1 MKFHEFNSDQAVDS
15 LRALV
20 MIAKVADN
28 SMARPQRAL
37 LDAIQRCLLPTELNI
52 DDLEIITASELTK
65 RFPDPL
71 VSRQLI
77 QQMILVSLADGPPNN
92 AQSDLISD
100 FAAELQVNE
109 PAVKVIRHLTQGK
122 RLRFRLG
129 FYLHSHLLEYM
140 GTQFRTQGGVLGVIK
155 GVLGFRGLIENKD
168 LADRFHAFAKFP
180 ENTLGYHFFQ
190 HCKKNGL
197 SFPGERGGFPVG
209 ALWHDF
215 GHVLAAYDT
224 SPEGEIQAAAF
235 QAGYRNSKNAFF
247 TMLFAILIHTSG
259 INMAPFEMP
268 VLKGRIGNS
277 NLAEKMFNAWQQ
289 GIATK
294 VDIGADWDFW
304 SYVNLPIDL
313 VREQLGVTLLTET

>member
-1 MKFHEFNSDQAVDS
+1 MKFHEFNSEQAFS
-15 LRALV
+15 GLRALAT
-20 MIAKVADN
+20 IANAAAN
-28 SMARPQRAL
+28 GLAQPQRAL
-37 LDAIQRCLLPTELNI
+37 LNAIQQCLLHTELEI
-52 DDLEIITASELTK
+52 EDLTAITANDLSK

-77 QQMILVSLADGPPNN
+77 QQMIIVSLADGPPSK
-92 AQSDLISD
+92 AQSDLISS
-100 FAAELQVNE
+100 FTTGLKVNE
-109 PAVKVIRHLTQGK
+109 PAVKVIRDLMQGK

-129 FYLHSHLLEYM
+129 FYRHSHLRDYI

-155 GVLGFRGLIENKD
+155 GILGFRGLIENSD
-168 LADRFHAFAKFP
+168 LADRFHAFEKLP
-180 ENTLGYHFFQ
+180 ENTLGYQFFR
-190 HCKKNGL
+190 HCKNNGL
-197 SFPGERGGFPVG
+197 SFPGEREGFPVG

-235 QAGYRNSKNAFF
+235 QAGYRDSKNAFF

-268 VLKGRIGNS
+268 VLKGRIGNG
-277 NLAEKMFNAWQQ
+277 NLAEKMFNAWRQ
-289 GIATK
+289 GVATK

-304 SYVNLPIDL
+304 SYVHLPIDV
-313 VREQLGVTLLTET
+313 VREQLGIVSLTQT